1 MHADPA
7 AWPSPLTLVLPDSEL
22 KRVERAGE
30 QGIVDLSSALV
41 QWPDPAQRRP
51 QQGWVWPLR
60 LQWRGLEDWQAE
72 GLLQG
77 RITAAQLLR
86 DGQAWAAALPGLHQG
101 RLALSLELAQGG
113 SLRLR
118 ARQLHIGL
126 DGAQWRES
134 LAC

>member
-1 MHADPA
+1 MYADPA
-7 AWPSPLTLVLPDSEL
+7 AWPSPLTLLLADSEL
-22 KRVERAGE
+22 KRAERDGG
-30 QGIVDLSSALV
+30 QGVIELSSALV
-41 QWPDPAQRRP
+41 QWPDPGQRRP

-60 LQWRGLEDWQAE
+60 LNWNGLEDWQAE

-77 RITAAQLLR
+77 RIAAAQLLR
-86 DGQAWAAALPGLHQG
+86 DEQAWAPELPGLHEG

-113 SLRLR
+113 WLRLR
-118 ARQLHIGL
+118 ARQLDIGL